1 MKYQKLD
8 HDVTRSIPVA
18 ACPNPS
24 RGPASEPPI
33 ARAIQRLRRTSRQ
46 GSPGRSSRF
55 EHRLIWFIGLYL
67 VSLSSF
73 GGLVAAVRWTLE
85 LL

>member
-1 MKYQKLD
+1 MKSQKLD
-8 HDVTRSIPVA
+8 HDVSRSIPVA
-18 ACPNPS
+18 ACPNPAS
-24 RGPASEPPI
+24 GPASETPI
-33 ARAIQRLRRTSRQ
+33 AGAVQRLRRTLRQ
-46 GSPGRSSRF
+46 GFPGRSSRI
-55 EHRLIWFIGLYL
+55 EHRLNWFIGLYL